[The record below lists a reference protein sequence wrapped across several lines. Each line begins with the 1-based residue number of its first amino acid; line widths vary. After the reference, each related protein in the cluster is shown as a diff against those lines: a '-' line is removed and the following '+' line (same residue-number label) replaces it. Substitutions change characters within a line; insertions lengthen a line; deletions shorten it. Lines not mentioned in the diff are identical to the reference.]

1 MNVGVVVMPPLN
13 VTGEF
18 PELFQVAP
26 EATVTRPVNIFVPV
40 AEEITKLPFV
50 PPPTVV
56 VPVMVVA

>member
-1 MNVGVVVMPPLN
+1 MPPLN

-26 EATVTRPVNIFVPV
+26 VATVTSPVNIFVPV
-40 AEEITKLPFV
+40 AEEIIKLPFV